1 LSKST
6 TSNFSHRAFKTYLY
20 PILAGACIFLGF
32 ESLKL
37 FPLLLLWPF
46 FLNGMRQLPLKQ
58 KIAAYW
64 LMAIS
69 ANLGGYYWITLV
81 AQDYGGLPGFAAV
94 GVLLLFSFFNNLNFP
109 LWAYLERSFGEKSSP
124 FITAALFVA
133 AEQIN
138 PQVFPWYFGTCLD
151 SVLVLYQTAD
161 LFGVCGL
168 SFVAVAILHI
178 PYWLWQHRQKLWTNH
193 KLAFMRLLA
202 FLVFIITY
210 GIGALNKYNNEPAPN
225 KKSVGITL
233 VQSNTTMEK
242 FYGATLSA
250 QERLAEFQN
259 IVELSEEALRQH
271 SQKPDLVVWP
281 EGAVHFPILN
291 YRLIFN
297 TISDLARRYQVFLT
311 AGSAELDG
319 KHPSGRPRYYNTQ
332 FVLNPQ
338 GEIVGKY
345 RKIVLLAF
353 GEYIP
358 FLDTFPFLENWLP
371 ETISNFTR
379 GTEKPIFSISEN
391 IHWLPLICY
400 EDIISN
406 FISGFGHRQA
416 DFMVNVTNDGWFG
429 KSPASHLHKQM
440 ARPRTVEYRKPLVR
454 ALNTG
459 SSQII
464 DAAGRTISRETG
476 IYTREY
482 INSTLYLPEKPPIT
496 VYSIIGNWP
505 VYGLIFIVGL
515 LWVKM
520 KFFPK
525 NQK

>member
-1 LSKST
+1 MVQ
-6 TSNFSHRAFKTYLY
+6 NAPADFSISPLKTYLY
-20 PILAGACIFLGF
+20 PVLAGTCIFLGF

-46 FLNGMRQLPLKQ
+46 FLNGMRQLTLKR
-58 KIAAYW
+58 KLLAYW
-64 LMAIS
+64 LMAIT

-81 AQDYGGLPGFAAV
+81 ARDYGGMPWFAAV
-94 GVLLLFSFFNNLNFP
+94 AVLLLFSLFNNLNFV
-109 LWAYLERSFGEKSSP
+109 LWAYLERFFGEKFSP
-124 FITAALFVA
+124 FITATLFVT

-161 LFGVCGL
+161 LFGVIGL
-168 SFVAVAILHI
+168 SFVAVALLHL
-178 PYWLWQHRQKLWTNH
+178 PYWIWEHRNTIRSTH
-193 KLAFMRLLA
+193 KLAFIRLLA
-202 FLVFIITY
+202 FLVFIVTY
-210 GIGALNKYNNEPAPN
+210 GIGALNRYNNEPAPN

-250 QERLAEFQN
+250 QERLAEFQK
-259 IVELSEEALRQH
+259 IVDLTEEALR
-271 SQKPDLVVWP
+271 KNPEKTDLVVWP

-291 YRLIFN
+291 YSLIFN
-297 TISDLARRYQVFLT
+297 TISDFARRHQVFLT

-319 KHPSGRPRYYNTQ
+319 THPSGRPRYYNTQ

-338 GEIVGKY
+338 GEIAGKY

-353 GEYIP
+353 GEYLP

-379 GTEKPIFSISEN
+379 GTEKPIFAIGETL
-391 IHWLPLICY
+391 HWLPLICY

-406 FISGFGHRQA
+406 FISGFEHRRA
-416 DFMVNVTNDGWFG
+416 DFLVNVTNDGWFG

-476 IYTREY
+476 LYTHEY
-482 INSTLYLPEKPPIT
+482 INLTLHLPEKPPLT

-505 VYGLIFIVGL
+505 IYGVLFVVSL
-515 LWVKM
+515 LWIRKR
-520 KFFPK
+520 FLSK